1 MEKIIEA
8 SPDMEL
14 LATGPLTAVCF
25 RYVPENW
32 RGNEQSLDLLNQ
44 AIMEDV
50 QTGGQAFL
58 AGTDIRG
65 RFALRS
71 CALHYALTEH
81 HVESIVGA
89 VRDAGSLR
97 APGGVPRPV
106 PSLPADAGLPAR
118 DESAEACRCAR

>member
-1 MEKIIEA
+1 
-8 SPDMEL
+8 
-14 LATGPLTAVCF
+14 LTAVCF
-25 RYVPENW
+25 RYVPAGW
-32 RGNEQSLDLLNQ
+32 RGNDKGLDLLNQ

-50 QTGGQAFL
+50 QIGGRAFL

-71 CALHYALTEH
+71 CALHYDLNES

-97 APGGVPRPV
+97 A
-106 PSLPADAGLPAR
+106 SAGMA
-118 DESAEACRCAR
+118 